1 MSQGT
6 RINKVQKKQ
15 LSEQLID
22 PAEIAK
28 WEVINK
34 YAEACGGDTSD
45 RTVSDKRMQAVVDV
59 NKYINGLCRNG
70 LGNEVFAV
78 GARFEVNNRNVF
90 KTYELALEALEG
102 KRKEC
107 IANGGREIPPIEDGQ
122 FTFETGG
129 WDSTTVTW
137 RIYQITVHDNVKGSC
152 FVYDAVAEKLK
163 REAEQKRRELE
174 TQKRKEAF
182 INTLTPEQKRE
193 LGILFIGDDDDRY

>member
-1 MSQGT
+1 MSQHT
-6 RINKVQKKQ
+6 RLNKVQKKQ
-15 LSEQLID
+15 SSFERALEDSGNASKIIQ
-22 PAEIAK
+22 A
-28 WEVINK
+28 
-34 YAEACGGDTSD
+34 GGKVESTLGSVLKETSD
-45 RTVSDKRMQAVVDV
+45 IGK
-59 NKYINGLCRNG
+59 
-70 LGNEVFAV
+70 EVFVV
-78 GARFEVNNRNVF
+78 GARFEVDKRNVF

-107 IANGGREIPPIEDGQ
+107 IINGGSWVPEIKDGQ
-122 FTFETGG
+122 FTFDTGG

-137 RIYQITVHDNVKGSC
+137 KIYSVPVHDNVKASG

-193 LGILFIGDDDDRY
+193 LGILFIGDDDDR